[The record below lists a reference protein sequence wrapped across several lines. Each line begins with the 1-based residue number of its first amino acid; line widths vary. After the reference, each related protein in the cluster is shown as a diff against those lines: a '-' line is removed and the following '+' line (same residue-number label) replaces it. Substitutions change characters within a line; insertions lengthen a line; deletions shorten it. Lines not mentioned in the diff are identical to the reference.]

1 MKKSILISEEIH
13 KKLKVYCANNDIKII
28 DWIEELIQKELEKE
42 VKDANN

>member
-13 KKLKVYCANNDIKII
+13 KKLKVYCANNGIKII

-42 VKDANN
+42 VKNADN

>member
-28 DWIEELIQKELEKE
+28 DWIEELIQKELKKD
-42 VKDANN
+42 VNDANN

>member
-42 VKDANN
+42 VKYVDN

>member
-13 KKLKVYCANNDIKII
+13 KKLKVYCANNDVKII

-42 VKDANN
+42 DKDVNN

>member
-42 VKDANN
+42 VKDADN